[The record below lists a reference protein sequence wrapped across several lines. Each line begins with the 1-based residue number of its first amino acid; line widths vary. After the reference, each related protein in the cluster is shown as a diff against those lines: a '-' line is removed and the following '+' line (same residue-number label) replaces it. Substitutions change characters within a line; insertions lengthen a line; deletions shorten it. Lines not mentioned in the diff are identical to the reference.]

1 MEDIML
7 RARLAEGL
15 PLTVLTA
22 PAFRHSERAVASHLA
37 DPSAFADGRLV
48 LTRQGRLLADAVIR
62 DLTLCDECRADPGRD
77 LVGHF
82 HPCSGAVTKSMSSS
96 TRPSSS
102 GSRSP

>member
-22 PAFRHSERAVASHLA
+22 PAFRYSERAVASHLA

-62 DLTLCDECRADPGRD
+62 DLTLSDEQAAGR
-77 LVGHF
+77 HF

-102 GSRSP
+102 GSRSA

>member
-15 PLTVLTA
+15 PLTALTTA
-22 PAFRHSERAVASHLA
+22 AFRHSERAVASRLA

-62 DLTLCDECRADPGRD
+62 DLT
-77 LVGHF
+77 
-82 HPCSGAVTKSMSSS
+82 
-96 TRPSSS
+96 
-102 GSRSP
+102 

>member
-1 MEDIML
+1 TRWWNVRHPAAYAARLAAGESPAAGREVLTPAEQRMEDIML

-22 PAFRHSERAVASHLA
+22 PAFRYSERAVASHLA

-62 DLTLCDECRADPGRD
+62 DLT
-77 LVGHF
+77 
-82 HPCSGAVTKSMSSS
+82 
-96 TRPSSS
+96 
-102 GSRSP
+102 

>member
-22 PAFRHSERAVASHLA
+22 PAFRYSERAVASHLA

-62 DLTLCDECRADPGRD
+62 DLTLSDEC
-77 LVGHF
+77 

-102 GSRSP
+102 GSRSA